1 MTATVY
7 HGTHFLVLMQM
18 LQPGANSSVVPLR
31 VRDQSDPSGPGSPAL
46 YPRFW
51 RVAGEQCTI
60 KPGDLSGALALES
73 MACTMALRQD
83 LTPEDGG
90 SSWDDW
96 WEVQCLPDSSRANA
110 TLRRSLLRGKLQAGS
125 SLSRSPAASKSS
137 GSDGG
142 DDGGYGKNGELVNG
156 VSSPSMPPS
165 PQPAPHPDPWAS
177 CSQDLS
183 GPGAVLVLERVQS
196 GFLGATLSRFGIT
209 GEILLYCWGGLFTN
223 PRPTSMMMHATFFSL
238 NNFIMMQVKQ
248 RWGL

>member
-1 MTATVY
+1 M
-7 HGTHFLVLMQM
+7 
-18 LQPGANSSVVPLR
+18 SLR

-60 KPGDLSGALALES
+60 KPGDLSGDLALES

-110 TLRRSLLRGKLQAGS
+110 TLRRSLLRGKLHTGS
-125 SLSRSPAASKSS
+125 SHLRSPAASMLS
-137 GSDGG
+137 GTEGG
-142 DDGGYGKNGELVNG
+142 NDGGYGKNGGLVGG
-156 VSSPSMPPS
+156 VSSPSVPPS
-165 PQPAPHPDPWAS
+165 PQPAPPPDPWAS
-177 CSQDLS
+177 CSNDLS

-209 GEILLYCWGGLFTN
+209 GEILLHCCSGLSTN
-223 PRPTSMMMHATFFSL
+223 TQHKSMMLATFMLQPDQDSS
-238 NNFIMMQVKQ
+238 
-248 RWGL
+248 